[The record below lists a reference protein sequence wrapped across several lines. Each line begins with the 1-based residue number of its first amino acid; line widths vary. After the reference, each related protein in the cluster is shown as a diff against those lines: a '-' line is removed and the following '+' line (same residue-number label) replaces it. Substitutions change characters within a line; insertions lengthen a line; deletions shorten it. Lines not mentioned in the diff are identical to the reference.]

1 MKRKASEILLFMQG
15 IVIFFL
21 IGFLIFIN
29 NMEQA
34 LPYVWTR
41 VIVIVLVLIIIGL
54 LCIYNYVYKKE
65 QRVKQEQ
72 VRLQEVLMVRE
83 ENQACHAVIHD
94 TRHFLYTVQS
104 LLEHEDIEEAKKLLQ
119 DCVDAK
125 LTKKRFCN
133 RAVLNV
139 ILQYYQSVC
148 DKAGPPPAPAPRRA
162 APPPPPDILGAVLSD
177 LNDTEMTVLF
187 GNLLE
192 NAYEA
197 AGNQGFIELRVDVN
211 EHSGMTVIEE
221 KKSYLGEIKKDK
233 AGKLIT
239 SKNKEEHG
247 IGMQSIEKIVR
258 RHEGVYI
265 YDFDK
270 NTHIFRSKIALPDR
284 KC

>member
-1 MKRKASEILLFMQG
+1 MKRKASEILFFMQG
-15 IVIFFL
+15 IVICFL

-34 LPYVWTR
+34 LPYVWTC

-104 LLEHEDIEEAKKLLQ
+104 LLEREDIEEAKKLLQ

-133 RAVLNV
+133 RTVLNV

-148 DKAGPPPAPAPRRA
+148 DKVGISLAV
-162 APPPPPDILGAVLSD
+162 DIREAVLSD

-221 KKSYLGEIKKDK
+221 KNSYLGEIKKDK

>member
-1 MKRKASEILLFMQG
+1 MKRKASEILFFMQG

-34 LPYVWTR
+34 LPYVWTC

-104 LLEHEDIEEAKKLLQ
+104 LLEREDIEEAKKLLQ

-148 DKAGPPPAPAPRRA
+148 DKAGISLAV
-162 APPPPPDILGAVLSD
+162 DIRGAVLSD

-221 KKSYLGEIKKDK
+221 KNSYLGEIKKDK

>member
-1 MKRKASEILLFMQG
+1 MKRKASEILFFMQG

-34 LPYVWTR
+34 LSYVWTC

-104 LLEHEDIEEAKKLLQ
+104 LLEREDIEEAKKLLQ

-148 DKAGPPPAPAPRRA
+148 DKAGISLAV
-162 APPPPPDILGAVLSD
+162 DIRGAVLSD

-192 NAYEA
+192 NALDACRECTDTA
-197 AGNQGFIELRVDVN
+197 PFIRIRAREEGGHIALAVDN
-211 EHSGMTVIEE
+211 TCCRAPMEE
-221 KKSYLGEIKKDK
+221 NGRFRS
-233 AGKLIT
+233 
-239 SKNKEEHG
+239 SK
-247 IGMQSIEKIVR
+247 
-258 RHEGVYI
+258 HEGFGTGTASVRSIAQRYHGVTEFH
-265 YDFDK
+265 YQD
-270 NTHIFRSKIALPDR
+270 HIFFASVFL
-284 KC
+284 

>member
-1 MKRKASEILLFMQG
+1 MKRKASEILFFMQG

-34 LPYVWTR
+34 LPYVWTC

-54 LCIYNYVYKKE
+54 LCIYNYVYKRE

-104 LLEHEDIEEAKKLLQ
+104 LLEREDIEEAKKLLQ
-119 DCVDAK
+119 DCVNAK

-148 DKAGPPPAPAPRRA
+148 DKAGISLAV
-162 APPPPPDILGAVLSD
+162 DIRGAVLSD

-221 KKSYLGEIKKDK
+221 KNSYLGEIKKDK

-270 NTHIFRSKIALPDR
+270 NTKSHCLTESVKISTICARYLDY
-284 KC
+284 

>member
-1 MKRKASEILLFMQG
+1 MKRKVSEILFFMQG

-54 LCIYNYVYKKE
+54 LCIYNYVYKRE

-104 LLEHEDIEEAKKLLQ
+104 LLEREDIEEAKKLLQ

-148 DKAGPPPAPAPRRA
+148 DKAGISLAV
-162 APPPPPDILGAVLSD
+162 DIRGAVLSD

-221 KKSYLGEIKKDK
+221 KNSYLGEIKKDK

>member
-1 MKRKASEILLFMQG
+1 MKRKASEILFFMQG

-21 IGFLIFIN
+21 IGFLSFIN

-34 LPYVWTR
+34 LPYVWTC

-54 LCIYNYVYKKE
+54 LCIYNYVYKRE

-104 LLEHEDIEEAKKLLQ
+104 LLEREDIEEAKKLLQ

-148 DKAGPPPAPAPRRA
+148 DKAGISLAV
-162 APPPPPDILGAVLSD
+162 DIRGAVLSD

-221 KKSYLGEIKKDK
+221 KNSYLGEIKKDK

-270 NTHIFRSKIALPDR
+270 STHIFRSKIALPDR

>member
-1 MKRKASEILLFMQG
+1 MKRKASEILFFMQG
-15 IVIFFL
+15 IVICFL

-34 LPYVWTR
+34 LPYVWTC

-104 LLEHEDIEEAKKLLQ
+104 LLEREDIEEAKKLLQ

-148 DKAGPPPAPAPRRA
+148 DKAGISLAV
-162 APPPPPDILGAVLSD
+162 DIRGAVLSD

-221 KKSYLGEIKKDK
+221 KNSYLGEIKKDK

>member
-1 MKRKASEILLFMQG
+1 MKRKASEILFFMQG

-21 IGFLIFIN
+21 IGFLSFIN

-34 LPYVWTR
+34 LPYVWTC

-54 LCIYNYVYKKE
+54 LCIYNYVYKRE

-83 ENQACHAVIHD
+83 ENQVCHAVIHD

-104 LLEHEDIEEAKKLLQ
+104 LLEREDIEEAKKLLQ

-148 DKAGPPPAPAPRRA
+148 DKAGISLAV
-162 APPPPPDILGAVLSD
+162 DIRGAVLSD

-197 AGNQGFIELRVDVN
+197 AGNQGFIELRVD
-211 EHSGMTVIEE
+211 E
-221 KKSYLGEIKKDK
+221 KNSYLGEIKKDK

>member
-1 MKRKASEILLFMQG
+1 MKRKASEILFFMQG

-34 LPYVWTR
+34 LPYVWTC

-119 DCVDAK
+119 DCMDAK

-133 RAVLNV
+133 RTVLNV

-148 DKAGPPPAPAPRRA
+148 DKAGISLAV
-162 APPPPPDILGAVLSD
+162 DIRGAVLSD

-197 AGNQGFIELRVDVN
+197 AGNQGFIELCVDVN
-211 EHSGMTVIEE
+211 EHSGMMVIEE
-221 KKSYLGEIKKDK
+221 KNSYLGEIKKDK

-270 NTHIFRSKIALPDR
+270 NTHTFRSKIALPDR

>member
-1 MKRKASEILLFMQG
+1 MKRKASEILFFMQG

-54 LCIYNYVYKKE
+54 LCIYNYVYKRE

-104 LLEHEDIEEAKKLLQ
+104 LLEREDIEEAKKLLQ

-148 DKAGPPPAPAPRRA
+148 DKAGISLAV
-162 APPPPPDILGAVLSD
+162 DIRGAVLSD

-221 KKSYLGEIKKDK
+221 KNSYLGEIKKDK

>member
-1 MKRKASEILLFMQG
+1 MKRKASEILFFMQG

-34 LPYVWTR
+34 LPYVWTC

-54 LCIYNYVYKKE
+54 LCIYNYVYKRE

-104 LLEHEDIEEAKKLLQ
+104 LLECEDIEEAKKLLQ

-139 ILQYYQSVC
+139 ILQYYQRVC
-148 DKAGPPPAPAPRRA
+148 DKAGISLAV
-162 APPPPPDILGAVLSD
+162 DIRGAVLSD

-221 KKSYLGEIKKDK
+221 KNSYLGEIKKDK

>member
-1 MKRKASEILLFMQG
+1 M
-15 IVIFFL
+15 
-21 IGFLIFIN
+21 
-29 NMEQA
+29 
-34 LPYVWTR
+34 
-41 VIVIVLVLIIIGL
+41 
-54 LCIYNYVYKKE
+54 
-65 QRVKQEQ
+65 
-72 VRLQEVLMVRE
+72 
-83 ENQACHAVIHD
+83 
-94 TRHFLYTVQS
+94 
-104 LLEHEDIEEAKKLLQ
+104 
-119 DCVDAK
+119 
-125 LTKKRFCN
+125 
-133 RAVLNV
+133 
-139 ILQYYQSVC
+139 
-148 DKAGPPPAPAPRRA
+148 
-162 APPPPPDILGAVLSD
+162 
-177 LNDTEMTVLF
+177 
-187 GNLLE
+187 E

-221 KKSYLGEIKKDK
+221 KNSYLGEIKKDK

>member
-1 MKRKASEILLFMQG
+1 MKRKASEILFFMQG
-15 IVIFFL
+15 IVICFL
-21 IGFLIFIN
+21 IGFLSFIN

-34 LPYVWTR
+34 LPYVWTC

-104 LLEHEDIEEAKKLLQ
+104 LLEREDIEEAKKLLQ

-148 DKAGPPPAPAPRRA
+148 DKAGISLAV
-162 APPPPPDILGAVLSD
+162 DIRGAVLSD

-221 KKSYLGEIKKDK
+221 KNSYLGEIKKDK

>member
-1 MKRKASEILLFMQG
+1 MKRKASEILFFMQG

-21 IGFLIFIN
+21 IGFLSFIN

-34 LPYVWTR
+34 LPYVWTC

-54 LCIYNYVYKKE
+54 LCIYNYVYKRE

-83 ENQACHAVIHD
+83 ENQVCHAVIQD

-104 LLEHEDIEEAKKLLQ
+104 LLEREDIEEAKKLLQ

-148 DKAGPPPAPAPRRA
+148 DKAGISLAV
-162 APPPPPDILGAVLSD
+162 DIRGAVLSD

-221 KKSYLGEIKKDK
+221 KNSYLGEIKKDK

>member
-1 MKRKASEILLFMQG
+1 MKRKASEILFFMQG

-34 LPYVWTR
+34 LSYVWTC

-104 LLEHEDIEEAKKLLQ
+104 LLEREDIEEAKKLLQ

-148 DKAGPPPAPAPRRA
+148 DKAGISLAV
-162 APPPPPDILGAVLSD
+162 DIRGAVLSD

-192 NAYEA
+192 NAYES

-221 KKSYLGEIKKDK
+221 KNSYLGEIKKDK

>member
-1 MKRKASEILLFMQG
+1 MKRKASEILFFMQG

-34 LPYVWTR
+34 LPYVWTC

-54 LCIYNYVYKKE
+54 LCIYNYVYKRE

-104 LLEHEDIEEAKKLLQ
+104 LLEREDIEEAKKLLQ

-148 DKAGPPPAPAPRRA
+148 DKAGISLAV
-162 APPPPPDILGAVLSD
+162 DIRGAVLSD

-221 KKSYLGEIKKDK
+221 KNSDLGEIKKDK

>member
-1 MKRKASEILLFMQG
+1 MKRKASEILFFMQG

-54 LCIYNYVYKKE
+54 LCIYNYVYKRE

-104 LLEHEDIEEAKKLLQ
+104 LLEREDIEEAKKLLQ

-148 DKAGPPPAPAPRRA
+148 DKVGISLAV
-162 APPPPPDILGAVLSD
+162 DIREAVLSD

-221 KKSYLGEIKKDK
+221 KNSYLGEIKKDK

>member
-1 MKRKASEILLFMQG
+1 MKRKASEILFFMQG
-15 IVIFFL
+15 IVICFL

-34 LPYVWTR
+34 LPYVWTC

-104 LLEHEDIEEAKKLLQ
+104 LLEREDIEEAKKLLQ

-148 DKAGPPPAPAPRRA
+148 DKVGISLAV
-162 APPPPPDILGAVLSD
+162 DIREAVLSD

-221 KKSYLGEIKKDK
+221 KNSYLGEIKKDK

>member
-1 MKRKASEILLFMQG
+1 MKRKASEILFFMQG
-15 IVIFFL
+15 IVICFL

-34 LPYVWTR
+34 LPYVWTC

-104 LLEHEDIEEAKKLLQ
+104 LLEREDIEEAKKLLQ

-148 DKAGPPPAPAPRRA
+148 DKAGISLAV
-162 APPPPPDILGAVLSD
+162 DIREAVLSD

-221 KKSYLGEIKKDK
+221 KNSYLGEIKKDK

>member
-1 MKRKASEILLFMQG
+1 MKRKVSEILFFIQG
-15 IVIFFL
+15 GVIFFL
-21 IGFLIFIN
+21 IGFLIVMN
-29 NMEQA
+29 CMDYA
-34 LPYVWTR
+34 LPYVWTCVTVVVLSLV
-41 VIVIVLVLIIIGL
+41 VISL
-54 LCIYNYVYKKE
+54 LCIYNVVYKKE
-65 QRVKQEQ
+65 QMAEQEQ
-72 VRLQEVLMVRE
+72 SRLQKLQMVYE

-94 TRHFLYTVQS
+94 TRHFLYTVQN
-104 LLEHEDIEEAKKLLQ
+104 LLEHADIEEAKKLLQ

-148 DKAGPPPAPAPRRA
+148 DKAGISLAV
-162 APPPPPDILGAVLSD
+162 DIRGAVLSD

-221 KKSYLGEIKKDK
+221 KNSYLGEIKKDK

>member
-1 MKRKASEILLFMQG
+1 MKRKASEILFFMQG

-34 LPYVWTR
+34 LPYVWTC

-148 DKAGPPPAPAPRRA
+148 DKAGISLAV
-162 APPPPPDILGAVLSD
+162 DIREAVLSD

-197 AGNQGFIELRVDVN
+197 AGNQGFIKLRVDVN

-221 KKSYLGEIKKDK
+221 KNSYLGEIKKDK

>member
-1 MKRKASEILLFMQG
+1 MKRKASEILFFMQG

-72 VRLQEVLMVRE
+72 VRLQEVLKVRVE
-83 ENQACHAVIHD
+83 YQACHAVIHD

-148 DKAGPPPAPAPRRA
+148 DKAGISLAV
-162 APPPPPDILGAVLSD
+162 DIRGAVLSD

-221 KKSYLGEIKKDK
+221 KNSYLGEIKKDK

-258 RHEGVYI
+258 RHEGGYI
-265 YDFDK
+265 NDFDK